1 MRRKIKIMK
10 IQIEP
15 RLVNLIG
22 TLFLVILTYQPAFA
36 LAKQTSLDSRIFQTF
51 EQIDGRTNAHERDVA
66 LTRERL
72 DNLAAEMG
80 TLRQELARLSSEGS
94 EDHSRKMKRRLH
106 AEMVS
111 KSAEYL
117 SLAYKMVTSASD
129 IISANLSDLAS
140 LANAV
145 RKSGHGTNGAIKLKM
160 RIEENISAGKSMRNA
175 LVQIR
180 NWAVEDPGLAGKF
193 KSLRRIS
200 KSLDKRISV
209 DRARIVSRH
218 GNMTGVV
225 RSKRLRALDD
235 TVDRL
240 GDMYTEVVAEKEELK
255 DLRDEVAMSIQ
266 LGRLEMTQE
275 VATRAI
281 PNIPNAAAPN
291 KGVKTL
297 RDMASAIAELNDSI
311 VNDSQVSAPNS
322 VTGTQDPLQIDSFQN
337 F

>member
-1 MRRKIKIMK
+1 MK
-10 IQIEP
+10 TLIEP
-15 RLVNLIG
+15 RLA
-22 TLFLVILTYQPAFA
+22 TLFGILVLIFLTYQPAFA
-36 LAKQTSLDSRIFQTF
+36 EAKQTSLDSRIFQTF
-51 EQIDGRTNAHERDVA
+51 EQIDGRTNAHEHDVA

-72 DNLAAEMG
+72 DGLATDMG
-80 TLRQELARLSSEGS
+80 ELRQELARLTSGGS
-94 EDHSRKMKRRLH
+94 EDQSRARKRRLH

-117 SLAYKMVTSASD
+117 SLAYKLVDSAAD
-129 IISANLSDLAS
+129 VISANLSDLAS
-140 LANAV
+140 LANEV
-145 RKSGHGTNGAIKLKM
+145 RKSGQGSKGAIKLKM
-160 RIEENISAGKSMRNA
+160 RIQENISAGKSMRDA

-180 NWAVEDPGLAGKF
+180 NWSVQDPGLANKF
-193 KSLRRIS
+193 QSLRRLS
-200 KSLDKRISV
+200 RALDKRISV
-209 DRARIVSRH
+209 DRARIESRQ

-225 RSKRLRALDD
+225 RSKRLKALDD

-240 GDMYTEVVAEKEELK
+240 GDMYAEVVAEKEALK

-275 VATRAI
+275 VAARAI
-281 PNIPNAAAPN
+281 PNIPASSSPN

-311 VNDSQVSAPNS
+311 VDDSQVAVPNQNL
-322 VTGTQDPLQIDSFQN
+322 VTGSQNPLQIDSFQN